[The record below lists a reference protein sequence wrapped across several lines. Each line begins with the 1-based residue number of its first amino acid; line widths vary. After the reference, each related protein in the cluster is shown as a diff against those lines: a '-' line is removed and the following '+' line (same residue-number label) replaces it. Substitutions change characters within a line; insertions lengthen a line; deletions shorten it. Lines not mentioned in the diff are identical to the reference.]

1 MSNDIFIKDILN
13 CTKGKLIVGNETDI
27 CENFSK
33 DTREIQNGDTYIG
46 IKGAS
51 FNGNLFWQEA
61 LDKGAKTVIVEKI
74 EFSNKDIEK
83 NKNKN
88 IILVADTLN
97 ALYEIAKYKR
107 SLYDIPVVAITGSVG
122 KTSTKDIIAN
132 VVSQKFKTLK
142 TEGNNNNNIGLPFT
156 ILRLKDHEALVI
168 EMGMNHF
175 KEISLL
181 TAIAKPTISV
191 ITNIGTSHIGNLG
204 SRENILKAKLEI
216 LEGMKEPNIV
226 INNDNDLLNNWYE
239 NNKSNLKIHTFG
251 IENKSDIMAENIDIK
266 ENESSFTCLF
276 NNDEFDIDVPVSGKH
291 FIYNALCAAMIG
303 ELLNIDKE
311 KIKSGIKSFELTKKR
326 MDLLKVND
334 ITIINDSYNA
344 SYESMKASLE
354 YLSNINAKRKIAVLG
369 DMFELGNYSEELHK
383 KVGEEVVKNHI
394 DILISCGENSK
405 YIVQQAEKFGMKKEN
420 IYYLKNI
427 QEVEEKILK
436 IINPNDAILIKASN
450 GMKFF
455 NIVEYIKDNF
465 NIK

>member
-1 MSNDIFIKDILN
+1 MSKDILIKDILKQTN
-13 CTKGKLIVGNETDI
+13 GKLVTGNENDI

-33 DTREIQNGDTYIG
+33 DTRDIQSGDTYIG

-51 FNGNLFWQEA
+51 FNGNMFWQEA
-61 LDKGAKTVIVEKI
+61 LDKGAKTVIVEGI
-74 EFSNKDIEK
+74 EFSDKDIEN

-88 IILVADTLN
+88 IILVSDTLN
-97 ALYEIAKYKR
+97 ALYEIARYKR
-107 SLYDIPVVAITGSVG
+107 NLYNIPVVAITGSVG

-156 ILRLKDHEALVI
+156 ILKLKDHEALVI

-181 TAIAKPTISV
+181 TSIAKPTISV

-216 LEGMKEPNIV
+216 LEGMEKPNIV
-226 INNDNDLLNNWYE
+226 INNDNDLLNAWSE
-239 NNKSNLKIHTFG
+239 NDKNNIEIHTFG
-251 IENKSDIMAENIDIK
+251 IENKSDIMAKNIDIK
-266 ENESSFTCLF
+266 EDGSSFTCLV
-276 NNDEFDIDVPVSGKH
+276 NNDEFNIEVPVSGKH
-291 FIYNALCAAMIG
+291 FIYNALCAVMIG

-311 KIKSGIKSFELTKKR
+311 SIKNGIKSFELTKKR

-354 YLSNINAKRKIAVLG
+354 YLSNINANRKIAVLG
-369 DMFELGNYSEELHK
+369 DMFELGDYSEELHR
-383 KVGEEVVKNHI
+383 KVGEEIVKNNI
-394 DILISCGENSK
+394 DILISCGENAK
-405 YIVQQAEKFGMKKEN
+405 YIVQQAEKVGMKKEN
-420 IYYLKNI
+420 IYYVKDI

-436 IINPNDAILIKASN
+436 LVKPKDVLLIKASN

-455 NIVEYIKDNF
+455 NIVEYIKDSF